1 MDSRSTEADCCHRFV
16 DLRPLTVYMNEAAL
30 VDICLNGKTKNEIPH
45 LNEMRD
51 TSEIADQSG
60 TDLGISH
67 VVKRFRNALEVK
79 AHAAQGMPKMSLQE
93 KECKVEVCI
102 GQPSSG

>member
-1 MDSRSTEADCCHRFV
+1 MRGAGIE
-16 DLRPLTVYMNEAAL
+16 
-30 VDICLNGKTKNEIPH
+30 DIDLNGETKNETPH
-45 LNEMRD
+45 LNEMRG
-51 TSEIADQSG
+51 TSDSADQSG

-93 KECKVEVCI
+93 EECKGKVRV
-102 GQPSSG
+102 G

>member
-1 MDSRSTEADCCHRFV
+1 MRG
-16 DLRPLTVYMNEAAL
+16 AAV
-30 VDICLNGKTKNEIPH
+30 VDICLNGKTYKETPH
-45 LNEMRD
+45 PNEMRG
-51 TSEIADQSG
+51 TSKKVDQSG

-93 KECKVEVCI
+93 KECKVEVRI
-102 GQPSSG
+102 G

>member
-1 MDSRSTEADCCHRFV
+1 MR
-16 DLRPLTVYMNEAAL
+16 
-30 VDICLNGKTKNEIPH
+30 GK
-45 LNEMRD
+45 
-51 TSEIADQSG
+51 SEKADQSG

-93 KECKVEVCI
+93 KESKVEAVSYTHLTLPTI
-102 GQPSSG
+102 YSV

>member
-1 MDSRSTEADCCHRFV
+1 MA
-16 DLRPLTVYMNEAAL
+16 
-30 VDICLNGKTKNEIPH
+30 KNKETPH
-45 LNEMRD
+45 LNEMRGA
-51 TSEIADQSG
+51 SEKAGQSG

-67 VVKRFRNALEVK
+67 VVKRLRNALEVK

-93 KECKVEVCI
+93 KECKVKVRI

>member
-1 MDSRSTEADCCHRFV
+1 MDLRSTEADCCHRFV
-16 DLRPLTVYMNEAAL
+16 DLRPPTVFMYGAAV
-30 VDICLNGKTKNEIPH
+30 VDICLHGKTNKEIPH

-51 TSEIADQSG
+51 KSEEADQSG

-67 VVKRFRNALEVK
+67 VVKCFRNALEVK

-93 KECKVEVCI
+93 KECKVEVRI